1 MPLSAD
7 DIKNLHKYE
16 IRILNALERMM
27 RRYRWVPEDD
37 LRTAVHLSA
46 TETKYRVG
54 NLIHL
59 DMVRSDSVPYKGYS
73 LVFKGYDALALSG
86 LAAKKSISALGSMI
100 GVGKE
105 SEIYE
110 ALGFGVV
117 VLKLHKIGQRSFQTV
132 RTNRDYMPEE
142 GHCPWIFASAKSAAR
157 EYEALTA
164 LNGKVNV
171 PVPIDINRHV
181 IVMSFI
187 QGVNL
192 NRCQLENPD
201 AVWQEILEQVKI
213 AYSEGYIHGDL
224 SEYNIMYDGAVVWII
239 DWPQWI
245 TPAHQNADAAL
256 RHDLET
262 VGAFFT
268 KKYQKTYDI
277 DEAIRFVTAVGKE
290 E

>member
-1 MPLSAD
+1 MPLSAET
-7 DIKNLHKYE
+7 IKNLHTYE
-16 IRILNALERMM
+16 IRILHALERMM

-37 LRTAVHLSA
+37 LRAAVHLSK
-46 TETKYRVG
+46 TETAYRLG
-54 NLIHL
+54 NLIHADL
-59 DMVRSDSVPYKGYS
+59 VRSDSVPYKGYT
-73 LVFKGYDALALSG
+73 LVFQGYDALALSA
-86 LAAKKSISALGSMI
+86 LSKKKTISALGSLI

-105 SEIYE
+105 SEVYE

-132 RTNRDYMPEE
+132 RTNREYMPEE
-142 GHCPWIFASAKSAAR
+142 GHCPWIFASAKSAER
-157 EYEALTA
+157 EYLALQA

-187 QGVNL
+187 PGVNL
-192 NRCQLENPD
+192 NRCQLEDPD
-201 AVWQEILEQVKI
+201 AVYKEILAQVRA
-213 AYSEGYIHGDL
+213 AYNAGYIHGDL

-245 TPAHQNADAAL
+245 PPSHQNAESVL

-262 VGAFFT
+262 VQTFFG
-268 KKYQKTYDI
+268 KKYQKSYDPE
-277 DEAIRFVTAVGKE
+277 EAYRFVTGTGVE
-290 E
+290 